1 MNKLRRRINDLN
13 HEKEREELRNPQRA
27 NELEQRMLQFQKN
40 LEALKAKTKGKKVVG
55 RLLLNDEYPLIT
67 KVMAVT
73 LPTKYVVPVVVYEG
87 KTYSNHHVERVND
100 MIGIQGLNDFQRCRV
115 FPLTLERQERKLLGN
130 KY

>member
-27 NELEQRMLQFQKN
+27 NELEQRMLQFKKK
-40 LEALKAKTKGKKVVG
+40 LEALEAKTEGKKVVG

-87 KTYSNHHVERVND
+87 KTDSNHHVESVNE

-115 FPLTLERQERKLLGN
+115 FPLTL
-130 KY
+130 